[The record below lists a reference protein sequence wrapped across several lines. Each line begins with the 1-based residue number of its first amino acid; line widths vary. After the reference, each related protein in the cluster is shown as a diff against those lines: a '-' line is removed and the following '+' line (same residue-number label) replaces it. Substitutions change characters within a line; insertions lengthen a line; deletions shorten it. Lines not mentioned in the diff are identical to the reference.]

1 MKMEDKRRGRTNQIS
16 PCWVKVM
23 FHTDINKT
31 SRPLIE
37 LERETNHVQVHKEGG
52 KESFFYFSCD
62 IRLILISILVFVFF
76 CFFYYYLFFLPP
88 PPKKEKKDLYTGLN
102 RDLASNT

>member
-76 CFFYYYLFFLPP
+76 VFFIIICFSFHPLP
-88 PPKKEKKDLYTGLN
+88 KKKDLYTGLN

>member
-52 KESFFYFSCD
+52 KESLFYFSCD

-76 CFFYYYLFFLPP
+76 VFFIIICFSFHPL
-88 PPKKEKKDLYTGLN
+88 PKKKRKIYIQ
-102 RDLASNT
+102 A